1 MGTIKKIYNQSH
13 KLSGITS
20 DLLQVYVFWQNNS
33 KHVPKMIRYS
43 MGIKIDSIFTEIIET
58 VYLAM
63 FSELEKRI
71 NLIDKAN
78 TKNDLL
84 KFMINALFELKGVK
98 ENVFVELSEKLEEIG
113 RRLYGW
119 RNQLLKQNQISTSN
133 NSKLLEKDKK

>member
-58 VYLAM
+58 VYIAM

-84 KFMINALFELKGVK
+84 KFMINALFELKGMK
-98 ENVFVELSEKLEEIG
+98 ENVFIELSEKLEEIG

-119 RNQLLKQNQISTSN
+119 RNQLLKQNQTSTTN
-133 NSKLLEKDKK
+133 NSRLFEKDKK

>member
-1 MGTIKKIYNQSH
+1 
-13 KLSGITS
+13 
-20 DLLQVYVFWQNNS
+20 
-33 KHVPKMIRYS
+33 

-58 VYLAM
+58 VYIAM

-84 KFMINALFELKGVK
+84 KFMINALFELKGMK
-98 ENVFVELSEKLEEIG
+98 ENVFIELSEKLEEIG

-119 RNQLLKQNQISTSN
+119 RNQLLKQNQTSTTN
-133 NSKLLEKDKK
+133 NSRLFEKDKK